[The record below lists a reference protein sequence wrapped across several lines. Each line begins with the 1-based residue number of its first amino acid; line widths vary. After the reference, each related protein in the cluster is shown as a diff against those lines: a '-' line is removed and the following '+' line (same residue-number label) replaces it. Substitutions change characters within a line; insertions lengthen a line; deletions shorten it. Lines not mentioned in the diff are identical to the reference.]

1 MLAVKAGKLI
11 DGTGKLSEDMVVLVE
26 GKKIAKVGKSTEVEV
41 PEGAQ
46 VLDAS
51 DKTVMPGMVDAHLHI
66 RGSGDPSR
74 RGAAAAVQDSIG
86 TMALMSYVN
95 AKKDLEAGFT
105 ALRDAGN
112 FGYVDVALR
121 DAIDEGW
128 IEGPRLKVAGQGLT
142 ATGGHGDR
150 TKRLAPHV
158 KLEGLNNIVD
168 SPDEARRATRYQ
180 IKMGVDFIKIMA
192 TLSEYVRKFGGTCSQ
207 ELTYETMKA
216 ICEVAH
222 WAGRKVG
229 AHCHGGPGV
238 TDAIKAGLDSLE
250 HGRFISDE
258 QFEMMAERGVYLVPT
273 LSPEGRAMEH
283 GREAV
288 GLQKEEDW
296 EWFLRANDAMYDTVA
311 RAHSMGV
318 KVAAGSDAAMP
329 LVRHGENAYEL
340 ELLVR
345 AGMTPME
352 AIVAATKVGSE
363 VLDMADEIGTVEAGK
378 YADLV
383 VVDGNP
389 LEDIRILQELMR
401 IKKVIKGGQIVVSR
415 T

>member
-1 MLAVKAGKLI
+1 MLAIKAGKLI
-11 DGTGKLSEDMVVLVE
+11 DGTGKELEGMVVLVE
-26 GKKIAKVGKSTEVEV
+26 GERITQVGKAQEVEI
-41 PEGAQ
+41 PEGAE
-46 VLDAS
+46 VLDATG
-51 DKTVMPGMVDAHLHI
+51 KTVMPGMIDAHLHI

-74 RGAAAAVQDSIG
+74 RGVQVVGDSIG
-86 TMALMSYVN
+86 TLALMSYVN

-142 ATGGHGDR
+142 STGGHGDR

-158 KLEGLNNIVD
+158 RLEGLNNIVD
-168 SPDEARRATRYQ
+168 SPDEARKATRYQ

-238 TDAIKAGLDSLE
+238 TDAIKAGVDSFE
-250 HGRFISDE
+250 HGRFITDE
-258 QFEMMAERGVYLVPT
+258 QLEMMAEGGRYLVPT
-273 LSPEGRAMEH
+273 LAPEGRAMEY

-288 GLQKEEDW
+288 GTVKDEDW
-296 EWFLRANDAMYDTVA
+296 EWKLRANGAMYDTVA
-311 RAHSMGV
+311 RAHRLGV

-329 LVRHGENAYEL
+329 FVRHGESAYEL

-363 VLDMADEIGTVEAGK
+363 VLDMAEEIGTVEAGK

-383 VVDGNP
+383 VVDGDP
-389 LEDIRILQELMR
+389 LADIKILQDLNR
-401 IKKVIKGGQIVVSR
+401 VKKVIKGGKVVVSR
-415 T
+415 S

>member
-1 MLAVKAGKLI
+1 MLAIKAGKLI
-11 DGTGKLSEDMVVLVE
+11 DGTGKELEGMVVLVE
-26 GKKIAKVGKSTEVEV
+26 GERITQVGKAQEVEI
-41 PEGAQ
+41 PEGAE
-46 VLDAS
+46 VLDATG
-51 DKTVMPGMVDAHLHI
+51 KTVMPGMIDAHLHI

-74 RGAAAAVQDSIG
+74 RGVQVVGDSIG
-86 TMALMSYVN
+86 TLALMSYVN

-142 ATGGHGDR
+142 STGGHGDR

-158 KLEGLNNIVD
+158 RLEGLNNIVD
-168 SPDEARRATRYQ
+168 SPDEARKATRYQ

-229 AHCHGGPGV
+229 AHCHGGQGV
-238 TDAIKAGLDSLE
+238 TDAIKAGVDSFE
-250 HGRFISDE
+250 HGRFITDE
-258 QFEMMAERGVYLVPT
+258 QLEMMAEGGRYLVPT
-273 LSPEGRAMEH
+273 LAPEGRAMEY

-288 GLQKEEDW
+288 GTVKDEDW
-296 EWFLRANDAMYDTVA
+296 EWKLRANGAMYDTVA
-311 RAHSMGV
+311 RAHRLGV

-329 LVRHGENAYEL
+329 FVRHGESAYEL

-363 VLDMADEIGTVEAGK
+363 VLDMAEEIGTVEAGK

-383 VVDGNP
+383 VVDGDP
-389 LEDIRILQELMR
+389 LADIKILQDLNR
-401 IKKVIKGGQIVVSR
+401 VKKVIKGGKVVVSR
-415 T
+415 S